1 MPVAS
6 PPSRVSPSAPP
17 LRAAAYWFF
26 VGFSFG
32 TSVATSVGGAVGG
45 ECLASA
51 LGLDRSLVPLAF
63 NFFGLQV
70 SGRVQLLFSAPLVVV
85 VLGVVASVVPSV
97 QVARFARS
105 LPPGW
110 IGVGVALSLFVCAF
124 ASWKPLNGRPNPHT
138 VSGNQTV
145 GHVSSGPDST
155 VYREA
160 PDELPEQRIGFDL
173 PRVLHSW

>member
-32 TSVATSVGGAVGG
+32 TSVAVAGGG